1 MKGWKISKSHS
12 FVPEVL
18 KILISN
24 NDYVIL
30 SVFTLAKSIIL
41 SLAYICTVFFLQ
53 SEEFHMLAL
62 LITLLSFFD
71 KRGLVMTLSGANSG
85 KLVS

>member
-1 MKGWKISKSHS
+1 MKGWKISKGHS

-41 SLAYICTVFFLQ
+41 SLAYIFTVFFLQ
-53 SEEFHMLAL
+53 SEGFQKLAL

-71 KRGLVMTLSGANSG
+71 KRGLVMTCSGANSG

>member
-1 MKGWKISKSHS
+1 MKGWKISKGHS

-18 KILISN
+18 KIFISN

-71 KRGLVMTLSGANSG
+71 KRGVVMTLSGANSG